1 MTKLTFSL
9 IGKCILLSAL
19 SCVLQSCSAQYSA
32 ESITGWV
39 VDADTG
45 RPLEG
50 VNVTA
55 NWRVEEGNLA
65 GTNGGGDI
73 QIMETVTDQT
83 GRYQFPAWGPK
94 RLPPKKNG
102 WWVDQYI
109 GNGDPELVFFK
120 RAYRLESR
128 SNVLVMEHN
137 RSLLRRSDWNGKTI
151 KLKSLGASAEENI
164 DNLWRAA
171 GALSFALHAD
181 RCEWQKI
188 PRMLAAQLKENEKFT
203 KPNNFIVM
211 LTIYSIPTDLQCAS
225 PQEFLKEYL
234 K

>member
-1 MTKLTFSL
+1 MTKLTFSV
-9 IGKCILLSAL
+9 IGKCILLTAL
-19 SCVLQSCSAQYSA
+19 SCILQSCSAQYSA

-55 NWRVEEGNLA
+55 NWRVEEGNVA
-65 GTNGGGDI
+65 GTNDGGDI
-73 QIMETVTDQT
+73 QIMEAVTDQS

-94 RLPPKKNG
+94 PLPPKKNG
-102 WWVDQYI
+102 LWVDQYI

-120 RAYRLESR
+120 SGYKLDSR
-128 SNVLVMEHN
+128 SNVLVVSEHN
-137 RSLLRRSDWNGKTI
+137 RSLIRRSDWNGKTI
-151 KLKSLGASAEENI
+151 ELKPLGASTEENI
-164 DNLWRAA
+164 DNLTRA
-171 GALSFALHAD
+171 GLALSFALHAD
-181 RCEWQKI
+181 GCEWQKI
-188 PRMLAAQLKENEKFT
+188 PRMLAAQLKEAGKFT
-203 KPNNFIVM
+203 KQNTFSLLSISN
-211 LTIYSIPTDLQCAS
+211 IPTDSQCAL